1 MEYYLAS
8 VSAPTH
14 WLTAPGLGLSP
25 VAFTIADLSPSD
37 TVFVVVRARNGR
49 GLSPPSPVSKAM
61 RTEANAAVDTSG

>member
-1 MEYYLAS
+1 M
-8 VSAPTH
+8 
-14 WLTAPGLGLSP
+14 TAPGLGLDP
-25 VAFTIADLSPSD
+25 AYTITDLGPSD